1 MKVKRLY
8 FVKSILVGMMTLLG
22 LAACKKDDGQIVP
35 MYGVPSSAYCQSN
48 FNGMDDALPSSP
60 AQQLLNDED

>member
-8 FVKSILVGMMTLLG
+8 FVKSILGGMMTWLG
-22 LAACKKDDGQIVP
+22 LAACKNADSQIVT
-35 MYGVPSSAYCQSN
+35 MYGSPPSAYCQSN
-48 FNGMDDALPSSP
+48 FNGMDDAVPSSP